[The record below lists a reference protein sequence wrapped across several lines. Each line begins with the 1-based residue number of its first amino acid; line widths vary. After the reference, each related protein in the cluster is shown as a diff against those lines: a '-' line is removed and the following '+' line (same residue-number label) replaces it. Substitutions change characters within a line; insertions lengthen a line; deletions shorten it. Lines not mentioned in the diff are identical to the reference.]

1 MKRLFKW
8 ITEFLFPPKTHIK
21 VFSIGEPY
29 IEFKVTFTSRLTG
42 EQMGLM
48 LHKSLDNFSPNCKP
62 IRLTLN
68 TEVAIFTFSDR
79 CMSGN
84 TLVGIVNRTL
94 AGTSPKVEVATISII
109 Q

>member
-8 ITEFLFPPKTHIK
+8 ITESLFPSKSGVK
-21 VFSIGEPY
+21 VFSVGDPY
-29 IEFKVTFTSRLTG
+29 IEFKVTFTSRLTS

-48 LHKSLDNFSPNCKP
+48 MHKSIDNFSPNCKP

-68 TEVAIFTFSDR
+68 TEVAIFTFSNG

-84 TLVGIVNRTL
+84 TLIGIVNRTL
-94 AGTSPKVEVATISII
+94 MGTTPKVEVSSVSVM
-109 Q
+109 